1 MEEKKLKV
9 HGVPE
14 PKGTAWLKE
23 VRIDAARNTVETLR
37 RQAEKNEFEEAKAR
51 GITPQEVIAK
61 GKEDLE
67 KVDPN
72 FGQLND
78 GGFDYDFEEEK
89 ADNEEVEE
97 LKKQLKAAK
106 AAQTRAENKLKAQ
119 VEVKEPEE
127 VEPVTETKEEET
139 K

>member
-1 MEEKKLKV
+1 MEDKKLKV

-23 VRIDAARNTVETLR
+23 VRIDAARNTVEQLR

-72 FGQLND
+72 FGQVND
-78 GGFDYDFEEEK
+78 GGFDYDFEDTAE
-89 ADNEEVEE
+89 NTPEVED

-106 AAQTRAENKLKAQ
+106 AAQTRAEKKLKAQ
-119 VEVKEPEE
+119 EEEVK
-127 VEPVTETKEEET
+127 
-139 K
+139 